1 MSSALNPFKRIP
13 TIMTAEEII
22 EFAHTKSKR
31 LSMKSSKEI
40 KKISRVKIREIAR
53 LQEFGKL
60 IKSKLSEIVE
70 GFPTIERLHPFYL
83 ELTEILVGT
92 DRLKQALGAVYNCIP
107 PITQIL
113 NDHLEALKLSED
125 HKQMKKTRSAA
136 KGRIASIVRATAK
149 NIDFLIDAKIK
160 LSRLPGII
168 PNSPTIVCAG
178 FPNVGKSTLVREVST
193 AEPEIAYYPFT
204 TKQVI
209 IGHLKIREHRV
220 QIVDTPGVLDRP
232 MSQRNDIERQAITA
246 LKYLAHVIIYIIDP
260 SEACGWSITDQFNLL
275 HEVQRMFPII
285 PILVVFN
292 KLDIAPPEK
301 IEEARKL
308 APKAYEIVATNGTGV
323 HELLDDAIAEVDIET
338 LQESV
343 EMYKASLADRKS
355 DSFD

>member
-1 MSSALNPFKRIP
+1 MVSALNPFKRIP

-22 EFAHTKSKR
+22 EFAHSKSKK

-40 KKISRVKIREIAR
+40 KKIPRVRIREIAR
-53 LQEFGKL
+53 LQEFAKL
-60 IKSKLSEIVE
+60 IKSKLTETVE

-92 DRLKQALGAVYNCIP
+92 DKLKQALGAVYNCIP
-107 PITQIL
+107 PINQIL

-149 NIDFLIDAKIK
+149 NIDFLIEAKIK
-160 LSRLPGII
+160 LSQLPGII
-168 PNSPTIVCAG
+168 PDSPTIVCAG

-209 IGHLKIREHRV
+209 IGHLKVREFRV
-220 QIVDTPGVLDRP
+220 QIVDTPGILDRP
-232 MSQRNDIERQAITA
+232 MSKRNEIERQAITA
-246 LKYLAHVIIYIIDP
+246 LKYLAHVIIFILDP
-260 SEACGWSITDQFNLL
+260 SEACGWNISDQVNLL
-275 HEVQRMFPII
+275 REVQRMFPII
-285 PILVVFN
+285 PILIAFN

-301 IEEARKL
+301 IDEARKL
-308 APKAYEIVATNGTGV
+308 VPDAYEIVATEGTGV
-323 HELLDDAIAEVDIET
+323 SELLDEAIDEVDIES
-338 LQESV
+338 LQESIKRHV
-343 EMYKASLADRKS
+343 ASLTGSKTDSS
-355 DSFD
+355 D